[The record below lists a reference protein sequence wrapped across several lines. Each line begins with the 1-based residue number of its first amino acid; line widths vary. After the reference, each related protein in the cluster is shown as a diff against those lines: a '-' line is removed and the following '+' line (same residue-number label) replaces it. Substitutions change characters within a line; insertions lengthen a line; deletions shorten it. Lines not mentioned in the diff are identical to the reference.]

1 MEVAGGGGELRFEDL
16 KDLKDLRVEFVSAI
30 IKK

>member
-16 KDLKDLRVEFVSAI
+16 KDLRVEFVSAI